1 MSAPGVTLER
11 QVAEVRRELG
21 MRRRKY
27 PEWVAAARMTQA
39 QADERLQA
47 MEAVLATLED
57 LRKAQKLRDTPE
69 LF

>member
-27 PEWVAAARMTQA
+27 PEWVAAGRMTRGQA
-39 QADERLQA
+39 EERLEA